1 MFSTLRRLWAVLVVL
16 SLSSSM
22 TAGQV
27 SSASSLAG
35 SITDPTGAVVAGAS
49 VVVKNTATNA
59 EFRATTASNGTFS
72 IPALDIGVY
81 TVTVSAPG
89 FKQASV
95 LQVRLE
101 SGIPASVRIT
111 LEVGNTNESVTIEG
125 GGEVMQ
131 TQTATISTTLNVSQ
145 IANLPL
151 VSRNAMDFI
160 VFLPGVNTPTTAR
173 ASSING
179 LPDHAFSISVDG
191 INSQDNY
198 LKSSDGF
205 FSRITPRLDAIEE
218 MTVSVATPGAES
230 SGQGAV
236 QIRFA
241 TRRGTNEL
249 RGSLYEYHRNSA
261 LNANYWFN
269 NRDQAP
275 VHKDN
280 GLICGTPQQAYDSA
294 KCKAPRDQLILNQYG
309 FRLGGP
315 IWIPKL
321 FNGRDKAF
329 FFTNYEEYRLP
340 TQISRQRTILGPSAQ
355 QGLFRYNVT
364 SGGQTQ
370 VREVDLLQL
379 AARNGQ
385 TATLDPTIAK
395 LMTDITNSTRNTGGI
410 VQLTDPNLQRFTFI
424 NKSSDARYYT
434 TIRFDFNLS
443 DNHQLESAYYYEK
456 HLREKDILNA
466 TDPAFPG
473 FPNFGSQLSHR
484 FSESLALRST
494 LSNSIVN
501 EARFGFNGGTILF
514 TPEVTASQ
522 FTGPVGNQAGFHL
535 DLNTAIGVNN
545 VTRATGTSRR
555 NTPLWHASNTLNWL
569 RGAHTYS
576 FGGSFTQVSL
586 WLYSKTAVPE
596 IDFGVNAIDPAI
608 NLFTTA
614 NFPGAANADLN
625 RAANLYSVLTGRV
638 ISIGA
643 NAQLNEKTGQ
653 YAYLGDRVQ
662 RGRQREWGFF
672 VQDGWRARPNLTL
685 NYGLRWELQLPFTPL
700 NDSYTTTS
708 LADIFGISGA
718 GNLFKPGTQTGRVT
732 QFVQYKSG
740 DRAYNVDYKNFAPT
754 FGFAWTPNAKT
765 GWLRALAGEGKTV
778 LRGGY
783 SIAYTRPGINE
794 FSDEFGANPG
804 SFITASRSIN
814 LGNLIGGTLG
824 NLPLLMRETNRLGP
838 PTFADKPSYP
848 LTGVITNSA
857 NVFDPNLKVP
867 YVQSWTFGLQREI
880 TKNMAVEVRYV
891 GNRSLRGWTEY
902 DLNEV
907 NIVENGF
914 LNEFKLAQANLQA
927 NIAAGRGNNFR
938 YAGPNTNTAPLPI
951 MLAYFSGNPAAQASE
966 AARYTSTLFANTTFL
981 NLLAANNPAPGTF
994 ATTMYNDAGRRANAV
1009 TAGLPRNLFLVNP
1022 DLQGGSSFT
1031 GNGGYTR
1038 YDAAIVEL
1046 RRRLS
1051 GGLQM
1056 QGNYTF
1062 AKAFSSSRFSLR
1074 APRVNA
1080 RGGTL
1085 EHAFKVNWVY
1095 ELPIGRGKA
1104 LFGNAGAFAE
1114 RLVGGWEFHG
1124 TARVQ
1129 SGEVIDFGNVNLV
1142 GMTVNDLRKAF
1153 KLRYDDAAKVV
1164 YELPQDIIDN
1174 TIKAFSVSATS
1185 ATGYGSLGAPSGRYL
1200 APANNRTC
1208 AQVVRGDC
1216 GFQNVYVNGPWFHRV
1231 DFSAVKKTRITE
1243 KLNFELR
1250 AEILNAFNKA
1260 NIFANTN
1267 ITNFTNP
1274 IFGQATSAYR
1284 DTSNTQDPGGRLVQL
1299 MARIN
1304 F

>member
-1 MFSTLRRLWAVLVVL
+1 MFPTLRRLSAVITIIVVCSSFVFAQVS
-16 SLSSSM
+16 SLSSIS
-22 TAGQV
+22 
-27 SSASSLAG
+27 G
-35 SITDPTGAVVAGAS
+35 SVADPTGAVVAGA
-49 VVVKNTATNA
+49 VVTVKNNATNA
-59 EFRATTASNGTFS
+59 EFKATTASNGTFS
-72 IPALDIGVY
+72 IPALNLGLY
-81 TVTVSAPG
+81 TVTVSARG
-89 FKQASV
+89 FKQALV
-95 LQVRLE
+95 NNVQLE
-101 SGIPASVRIT
+101 SGTPASVRVT
-111 LEVGNTNESVTIEG
+111 LEVGDTSESVVIEG

-131 TQTATISTTLNVSQ
+131 TQSATISTTLNVSQ

-160 VFLPGVNTPTTAR
+160 VLLPGVNTPTTAR

-191 INSQDNY
+191 INSQDNF
-198 LKSSDGF
+198 LKSTDGF

-218 MTVSVATPGAES
+218 MNVSVATPGAES

-241 TRRGTNEL
+241 TRRGTNEFH
-249 RGSLYEYHRNSA
+249 GSLYEYHRNSA

-269 NRDQAP
+269 NRDQDAI
-275 VHKDN
+275 HKDT
-280 GLICGTPQQAYDSA
+280 GLTCGTPQQAYEKG

-315 IWIPKL
+315 IRIPKL
-321 FNGRDKAF
+321 FNGHDKAF

-340 TQISRQRTILGPSAQ
+340 TQISRQRTILSPSAQ

-370 VREVDLLQL
+370 VREVNLLQL
-379 AARNGQ
+379 AARLNH
-385 TATLDPTIAK
+385 TATPDPTIAK
-395 LMTDITNSTRNTGGI
+395 LLTDIGNSTRNTGGI

-434 TIRFDFNLS
+434 TVRFDFNLS
-443 DNHQLESAYYYEK
+443 EKHQLESSYYYEK

-466 TDPAFPG
+466 NDPAFPG

-494 LSNSIVN
+494 LSTSMVN
-501 EARFGFNGGTILF
+501 EARVGFNGGTVLF
-514 TPEVTASQ
+514 SPEVTASQ
-522 FTGPVGNQAGFHL
+522 FVGPVGSQGGFHL
-535 DLNTAIGVNN
+535 DLATAVGISNA
-545 VTRATGTSRR
+545 TRTSAPSRR
-555 NTPLWHASNTLNWL
+555 NAPLWHASDTLNWT

-576 FGGSFTQVSL
+576 FGGSFTNVSL
-586 WLYSKTAVPE
+586 WAFSKTVVPE
-596 IDFGVNAIDPAI
+596 IDFGVNAVDPAI
-608 NLFTTA
+608 SMFVTA
-614 NFPGAANADLN
+614 NFPGAANADLT

-672 VQDGWRARPNLTL
+672 VQDAWRARPNLTL
-685 NYGLRWELQLPFTPL
+685 NYGLRWELQMPFTPL

-708 LADIFGISGA
+708 LADIFGVSGL

-732 QFVQYKSG
+732 QFVQYKKG

-754 FGFAWTPNAKT
+754 FGFAWTPNVSS
-765 GWLRALAGEGKTV
+765 GWLKHIVGEGKTV

-814 LGNLIGGTLG
+814 LGNLIGGNLG
-824 NLPLLMRETNRLGP
+824 SLPVLLRETNRLGP
-838 PTFADKPSYP
+838 PAFADKPTYP

-857 NVFDPNLKVP
+857 NIFDPNLKVP
-867 YVQSWTFGLQREI
+867 YVQSWTFGIQREI
-880 TKNMAVEVRYV
+880 TKNMAFEVRYV

-927 NIAAGRGNNFR
+927 NIAANRGAHFR
-938 YAGPNTNTAPLPI
+938 YAGPNTGTSPLPT
-951 MLAYFSGNPAAQASE
+951 MLAYFSGATAAQAND
-966 AARYTSTLFANTTFL
+966 AARYNSTLFANTTFI
-981 NLLAANNPAPGTF
+981 NLLALNNPAPTTF
-994 ATTMYNDAGRRANAV
+994 ATTMYNDAGRRTNALN
-1009 TAGLPRNLFLVNP
+1009 AGLPRNLFLVNP

-1038 YDAAIVEL
+1038 YDALQFEL
-1046 RRRLS
+1046 RRRLAN
-1051 GGLQM
+1051 GLQV
-1056 QGNYTF
+1056 QGNYVF
-1062 AKAFSSSRFSLR
+1062 AKSFSSARVSLR

-1080 RGGTL
+1080 LGGTL
-1085 EHAFKVNWVY
+1085 THAFKANWVY
-1095 ELPIGRGKA
+1095 ELPVGRGKM
-1104 LFGNAGAFAE
+1104 LFGNAGAFTE

-1129 SGEVIDFGNVNLV
+1129 SGQVLDFGNVNLV
-1142 GMTVNDLRKAF
+1142 GMTAKDLQKAF
-1153 KLRYDDAAKVV
+1153 QLRFDDANKIV
-1164 YELPQDIIDN
+1164 YALPRDIIDN
-1174 TIKAFSVSATS
+1174 TIRAFSVSATS
-1185 ATGYGSLGAPSGRYL
+1185 STGYGSLGAPTGRYL

-1208 AQVVRGDC
+1208 IQVVRGDC
-1216 GFQNVYVNGPWFHRV
+1216 GFQNLYVTGPMFTRV
-1231 DFSAVKKTRITE
+1231 DMSAVKKTRITE
-1243 KLNFELR
+1243 RLNFELR
-1250 AEILNAFNKA
+1250 AEILNAFNHA

-1274 IFGQATSAYR
+1274 LFGQATSAYR
-1284 DTSNTQDPGGRLVQL
+1284 DTSNTQDPGGRLVQIV
-1299 MARIN
+1299 ARIN